1 MYDSGWPEALP
12 RPGNQR
18 LKSLPSNAPWFEI
31 YQVNEDTFALLEPYH
46 DEEVI
51 SFLILGSERAVL
63 LDTGMGIGD
72 IRAEVD
78 QLTDL
83 PVVAVN
89 SHSHYDHVGDN
100 HRFADVWAFDND
112 AEVTRLETG
121 LNRAQCKRY
130 LTPDRYLKLPP
141 GFDPSAYEIR
151 PAPITRRLHHLEAI
165 DLGGRILTVY
175 HTPGHSPGSLCL
187 LDNRD
192 GLLFTGDTFYPGRLF
207 AHFDGSDFGVYVQS
221 MQYLVGLLDRVTH
234 LCPAHNE
241 AYVPKEMLKQ
251 ALDTFEDIASGEI
264 SYDLDGDVRIYR
276 FQDFGLTLP
285 HIATR

>member
-1 MYDSGWPEALP
+1 M
-12 RPGNQR
+12 
-18 LKSLPSNAPWFEI
+18 
-31 YQVNEDTFALLEPYH
+31 
-46 DEEVI
+46 
-51 SFLILGSERAVL
+51 
-63 LDTGMGIGD
+63 
-72 IRAEVD
+72 
-78 QLTDL
+78 
-83 PVVAVN
+83 
-89 SHSHYDHVGDN
+89 
-100 HRFADVWAFDND
+100 WAFDND

-151 PAPITRRLHHLEAI
+151 PAPVTRRLHHLEAI

-221 MQYLVGLLDRVTH
+221 MQHLVGLLDRVTH